1 MRAWMAWRWRT
12 AVGVLLVV
20 GSLLL
25 LALGA
30 EAGEKIK
37 VRYPNWQWG
46 QIGFKD
52 FFGEAAQAFE
62 KENPNVQIEG
72 ITIPVGQYFDK
83 MITEIQ
89 AGTPADL
96 IMLRGDNYHQ
106 FVGMDALEPLDRWLD
121 KTDIKKA
128 YYPEQHT
135 FAMLGGKIYGL
146 LVLNRTLQLL
156 YNKALFK
163 AAGVPL
169 PTTQEAF
176 LEAAKKLTMR
186 DANGNV
192 VRYGTA
198 LMTTNE
204 RDLYEF
210 LLLFVVGYGGNFA
223 RDGKPTATDPR
234 VLEGVKLYKR
244 IFDAG
249 VLPKG
254 MNRNQFRQLFWEGKV
269 AMYPEGSWQ
278 WAAIQKANPSILKD
292 VEFAPVPWPNHMSTG
307 GAQNFLA
314 IPRQAKHKEEAWKY
328 LELISRPEWQRRY
341 AELTQSIPGRQGM
354 IDAAFLAKYPW
365 FNAFLEGQKSVS
377 PVSPPGLELVNEEF
391 QKIVLDKVSEVLFR
405 NRLVE
410 QAMAEAQQD
419 LERLVARKSR

>member
-1 MRAWMAWRWRT
+1 MRS
-12 AVGVLLVV
+12 VLGIRL
-20 GSLLL
+20 GLACLLL
-25 LALGA
+25 ATPLALGA
-30 EAGEKIK
+30 ISADAGEKIK

-52 FFGEAAQAFE
+52 FFSEAAQAFE
-62 KENPNVQIEG
+62 KENPNIQIEG

-83 MITEIQ
+83 MIAEIQ

-96 IMLRGDNYHQ
+96 VMLRGDNYHQ
-106 FVGMDALEPLDRWLD
+106 FVGMDALEPLDRWMD

-128 YYPEQHT
+128 YYPEQDT
-135 FAMLGGKIYGL
+135 FAVIGGKTYGL

-156 YNKALFK
+156 YNKALLK
-163 AAGVPL
+163 DAGISL
-169 PTTQEAF
+169 PKTQEEF
-176 LEAAKKLTMR
+176 LEAAKKLTVR
-186 DANGNV
+186 DASGNV

-223 RDGKPTATDPR
+223 KDGKPTATDPR

-249 VLPKG
+249 VIPKG

-278 WAAIQKANPSILKD
+278 WAAIQKANPTILKD
-292 VEFAPVPWPNHMSTG
+292 VDFAPVPWPNRMSTG

-314 IPRQAKHKEEAWKY
+314 IPRQARHKEEAWKY

-341 AELTQSIPGRQGM
+341 AELAQSIPGRQGR

-365 FNAFLEGQKSVS
+365 FKAFLEGQKSVS

-391 QKIVLDKVSEVLFR
+391 QKIILDKVSEVLFR
-405 NRLVE
+405 NRPVD